1 MIRTLL
7 PVLVA
12 LPTGFGVG
20 YWSALVSVRAMIQRG
35 ELVSSS
41 TLRRL
46 AKDRERRA

>member
-1 MIRTLL
+1 MIRTVI

-12 LPTGFGVG
+12 LPTGFVAG
-20 YWSALVSVRAMIQRG
+20 YAVALVGVRSMIQRG

>member
-1 MIRTLL
+1 MIRTVI
-7 PVLVA
+7 PVLLA
-12 LPTGFGVG
+12 LPTGFVAGFGFALLGV
-20 YWSALVSVRAMIQRG
+20 RRMIERG